1 MAKMKVDF
9 SGVSDSGAVAVGR
22 HLAKV
27 AGVSKEQGEEY
38 PYLKWDLVIVGGVSN
53 KLHINH
59 ITSLKPSA
67 LFNLRNT
74 LEALGVSVP
83 KAAISFDPE
92 ALVGKTL
99 GIEVFLRES
108 DGKEYANV
116 KKVFKPE
123 TKAKATKVE
132 EPEEDED
139 DDDEIADFDDDD
151 DELEL

>member
-9 SGVSDSGAVAVGR
+9 SGVSESGGVAVGK
-22 HLAKV
+22 HIAKV
-27 AGVSKEQGEEY
+27 VGITKEAGDEY
-38 PYLKWDLVIVGGVSN
+38 PYLKWDLVVVGGVSN

-74 LEALGVSVP
+74 LEALGMTVP
-83 KAAISFDPE
+83 KAAISFDPD

-99 GIEVFLRES
+99 GIEVFLKDV
-108 DGKEYANV
+108 DGKEYSNI

-123 TKAKATKVE
+123 GKASKAPVADE
-132 EPEEDED
+132 DEDLEIDDDFDDED
-139 DDDEIADFDDDD
+139 DDEI
-151 DELEL
+151 EL